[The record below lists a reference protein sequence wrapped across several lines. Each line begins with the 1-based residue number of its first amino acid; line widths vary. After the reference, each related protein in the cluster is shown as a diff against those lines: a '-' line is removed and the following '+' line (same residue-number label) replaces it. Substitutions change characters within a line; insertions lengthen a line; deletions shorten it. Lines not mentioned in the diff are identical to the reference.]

1 MTANPVSSRELAEGA
16 SEALNTLW
24 AFVAGHS
31 IDAGALT
38 SAARNLIAV
47 VEAVQ
52 TGSVVGGV
60 PLETDAIRRLVE
72 LSTRTHD
79 PSPSDRAELAQLA
92 TAVLR
97 AWSVPMR

>member
-16 SEALNTLW
+16 SEARNTLW

-38 SAARNLIAV
+38 SAGRNLIAV

-60 PLETDAIRRLVE
+60 PLETDAIRRLGE
-72 LSTRTHD
+72 LR
-79 PSPSDRAELAQLA
+79 PSHASLDLLKSLFSLWHRP
-92 TAVLR
+92 LR
-97 AWSVPMR
+97 G